1 MKTID
6 DSNMFDSQG
15 KFVVSMALDTNT
27 VPANETKKS
36 LYYKT
41 RKHTVEERNHKSSG
55 PLQSVGVH
63 RPNRETSKDPIR

>member
-15 KFVVSMALDTNT
+15 KFVVSITLDTNT

-41 RKHTVEERNHKSSG
+41 RKHTVEAKESRF
-55 PLQSVGVH
+55 PDLY
-63 RPNRETSKDPIR
+63 RA